1 MGIVAADADGAVHMS
16 PLRDAVGAITAVHMA
31 PLRACLL
38 AMGLLVVSP
47 GRTTCRWVVYGM
59 TWSNVPVVGAKAVIN
74 SVTYQSPDY
83 LQYYHIRY
91 IQLQIRLQRIT
102 WRVFFCG
109 ATAVTLSARA
119 QMTIIF
125 RFLSA
130 GMYRLYPVASTNTK
144 D

>member
-16 PLRDAVGAITAVHMA
+16 PLRDAVGAVHMA

-59 TWSNVPVVGAKAVIN
+59 TWTNVPVVGAKAIIN

-83 LQYYHIRY
+83 LQ
-91 IQLQIRLQRIT
+91 
-102 WRVFFCG
+102 
-109 ATAVTLSARA
+109 
-119 QMTIIF
+119 
-125 RFLSA
+125 
-130 GMYRLYPVASTNTK
+130 
-144 D
+144 